1 MQKELL
7 KLQLDPHFVFN
18 SLSTLTELISEDPD
32 LAETFT
38 LKFSTIYRYIVNQLN
53 KETVSIAEEIRVIRE
68 YCDLLDIRHP
78 HHFVF
83 QIEEELQHDGNLIL
97 PMAIQILVENAVK
110 HNAHSSRQPLHVSIY
125 REGDYIVVR
134 NHRIPL
140 KGTLPSTTKV
150 GLKNL
155 DERYGL
161 YGLHPITNIRL
172 EDGDVFEAFLQASP
186 KAPVIF
192 TTAYNEYALEAFR
205 SNGIAYLQKPIVPQE
220 LAEAVSKA
228 KKLIADD
235 HAPQDY
241 SALLESLGLKKQQ
254 TYREHFL
261 VQNNDGYTV
270 LNVQDINHI
279 STENGITR
287 AFLHN
292 GRSMSLNYS
301 LNDIEAQLDPAK
313 FFRANRQYVIGI
325 DSIERINFLFN
336 YKLSVRLKVY
346 PNVDIIV
353 SKEKSAQLK
362 EWIDR

>member
-1 MQKELL
+1 MKILIIEDEERSFMRLKRLLQQIDDTFEIEGPITSVSETTEVL
-7 KLQLDPHFVFN
+7 KLSSD
-18 SLSTLTELISEDPD
+18 SAKTDGSKD
-32 LAETFT
+32 
-38 LKFSTIYRYIVNQLN
+38 YYI
-53 KETVSIAEEIRVIRE
+53 IFA
-68 YCDLLDIRHP
+68 D
-78 HHFVF
+78 
-83 QIEEELQHDGNLIL
+83 
-97 PMAIQILVENAVK
+97 
-110 HNAHSSRQPLHVSIY
+110 
-125 REGDYIVVR
+125 
-134 NHRIPL
+134 
-140 KGTLPSTTKV
+140 
-150 GLKNL
+150 
-155 DERYGL
+155 
-161 YGLHPITNIRL
+161 IRL

-205 SNGIAYLQKPIVPQE
+205 SNGIAYLQKTIVPQE

-235 HAPQDY
+235 HAPQEY